1 MTELKTPESSRLTLA
16 LSKGKLFDRSVDLLV
31 RAGIIQDREL
41 FSSRRLRFDSD
52 VDSELQ
58 FLLVK
63 NTDVPTYV
71 EYGIADVGIA
81 GLDVIMETAADIYS
95 PLDLGFGRCKIAVA
109 GWPEDADSGYDL
121 ASQLRVATKYPRIT
135 RDYFGRRGTQ
145 VEVIKLD
152 GSVELAVLV
161 GLADRIVDLVETG
174 ETLRQNGLTV
184 HEVIDESTARLIVN
198 KASHKL
204 KLQKIDAL
212 IQILRKTLRA
222 NPAF

>member
-1 MTELKTPESSRLTLA
+1 MDSPERLTFA
-16 LSKGKLFDRSVDLLV
+16 LSKGKLFDPSVELLV
-31 RAGIIQDREL
+31 RSGIIQHSAL
-41 FSSRRLRFDSD
+41 FNSRRLCFDSD
-52 VDSELQ
+52 AGAALR

-81 GLDVIMETAADIYS
+81 GHDVVLETAADVYS

-109 GWPEDADSGYDL
+109 GRPEDADKGYHL
-121 ASQLRVATKYPRIT
+121 ACHLRVATKYPRIT
-135 RDYFGRRGTQ
+135 REYFGRQGAQ

-174 ETLRQNGLTV
+174 ETLRQNGLTI
-184 HEVIDESTARLIVN
+184 HEIIDESSARLIVN

-204 KLQKIDAL
+204 KLGRIDSL
-212 IQILRKTLRA
+212 TSTLRQALRA
-222 NPAF
+222 NPAL